1 MVCHGELARL
11 KPGAKHLTLFYLM
24 VAGGGAMGGVF
35 VAVLAPQ
42 LFSGFWEYQAG
53 LGGTAALLCVV
64 LLRDRE
70 SWLRRG
76 GGRALHLWIGYGAG
90 VPACACCTPPPV
102 HTSQGQCSLT
112 RPL

>member
-1 MVCHGELARL
+1 
-11 KPGAKHLTLFYLM
+11 M

-53 LGGTAALLCVV
+53 LGGTAGLLCVV

-70 SWLRRG
+70 SWLWRG
-76 GGRALHLWIGYGAG
+76 GFTAQFAMMATARAVPRRVLCAAPPTPAAGGRFF
-90 VPACACCTPPPV
+90 VP
-102 HTSQGQCSLT
+102 LT
-112 RPL
+112 FVLLAVIFEHR

>member
-1 MVCHGELARL
+1 
-11 KPGAKHLTLFYLM
+11 M

-53 LGGTAALLCVV
+53 LGGTAGLLCVV

-70 SWLRRG
+70 SWLWRG
-76 GGRALHLWIGYGAG
+76 GFTAHFFMIGTAVRVSGEFFLG
-90 VPACACCTPPPV
+90 PPPCPAPR
-102 HTSQGQCSLT
+102 GLFLLPLT
-112 RPL
+112 FFFLVFSFSTPQS